1 MWFCFLIC
9 KSMFYKVKVAL
20 FGILKSISIVI
31 LLFQCNTYANQSIIK
46 ALYTG
51 PKKNFLSFINTLKTL
66 NLNALVIDIKDDHG
80 ETVFNK
86 KSPRYIPNLQK
97 QIKILKENNI
107 YLIARIVTF
116 KDKNRVTNYPSS
128 SIKTKNNS
136 IFIDKEKTYWLNP
149 YNKENW
155 QYIKDIITKSSEYGF
170 DEIQLDYIRFSPYL
184 NQEDFIRYNP
194 EFLIYK
200 NSINIIST
208 AYSNQKNKYTYS
220 IYDKISP
227 ELISTSH
234 VLSRNELLILF
245 LTEIA
250 NFTKSLNIKLSVDV
264 FGCVIPGSFRDYLK
278 NSKSLGQDY
287 VEFSKIVDFISPMI
301 YPSHY
306 TQNSM
311 KIKKPDLSPYNIIF
325 KSMKYSNKY
334 ISKSKTRPWIQAFT
348 ASWLKKGNYQKYSKQ
363 QLVEQIEALEKNGI
377 FSYCIWN
384 PKGNYND
391 FLH

>member
-1 MWFCFLIC
+1 ML
-9 KSMFYKVKVAL
+9 YKVKIAL
-20 FGILKSISIVI
+20 FYILRSVSIII
-31 LLFQCNTYANQSIIK
+31 LLLHNNNVYANQTNIK

-51 PKKNFLSFINTLKTL
+51 PKKNFLPFISILKTL
-66 NLNALVIDIKDDHG
+66 NLNALIIDIKDDHG

-86 KSPRYIPNLQK
+86 NSPRYIPNLQK
-97 QIKILKENNI
+97 QIKILKKNNI

-116 KDKNRVTNYPSS
+116 KDKNRAINCPSS

-155 QYIKDIITKSSEYGF
+155 LYIKNVISKSSEYGF

-184 NQEDFIRYNP
+184 KQEDLIIYNT
-194 EFLIYK
+194 ESLIYK
-200 NSINIIST
+200 NSIKTLST
-208 AYSNQKNKYTYS
+208 IYSNNNKFIYS
-220 IYDKISP
+220 VYDKISP
-227 ELISTSH
+227 ELIITND
-234 VLSRNELLILF
+234 VLSRNEVLILF
-245 LTEIA
+245 LTEIT

-264 FGCVIPGSFRDYLK
+264 FGCIIPGSFHDYVK

-287 VEFSKIVDFISPMI
+287 IEFSKIVDYISPMI

-306 TQNSM
+306 PQNSM
-311 KIKKPDLSPYNIIF
+311 KIKKPDLSPYNIVF
-325 KSMKYSNKY
+325 KSIKYSNKY

-363 QLVEQIEALEKNGI
+363 QLLEQIQALEKNGI

-384 PKGNYND
+384 PSGNYDD
-391 FLH
+391 FLL